1 MELKLDTE
9 NYDEIQEVFTEEI
22 VRSIAA
28 KLVEAGLEGLK
39 MENLTAEIA
48 FSIASILDDTTH
60 IESDGV
66 EAKPYLTFRTS
77 EDEAI
82 HCGEN
87 AYTYEL
93 VTPILNKLFPPKG

>member
-1 MELKLDTE
+1 MDLKLDTE
-9 NYDEIQEVFTEEI
+9 TYDEHQKIFTEELI
-22 VRSIAA
+22 RSVAA
-28 KLVEAGLEGLK
+28 KLVEGGLEGLQ

-66 EAKPYLTFRTS
+66 RVQPYLTFRAS
-77 EDEAI
+77 DDEI
-82 HCGEN
+82 MHCGEN

-93 VTPILNKLFPPKG
+93 VTPILNKVFPPNS